1 MRPRDRMARSRVRR
15 SLVGLAA
22 AAALLGFGAGGLH
35 DPVSAQDATGQTGE
49 QLFGSYDLESRG
61 VGVQTR
67 YEIEGLLPGG
77 APVLDLTIPETLAR
91 FSSGPTGYGL
101 ASLLYPGGIIVNLN
115 SLVAQAGAD
124 ATNIPDYPVRAEAF
138 YPAGPLDASSQAIG
152 TQEVRTNELGV
163 DARGLFPS
171 IDANPAIS
179 VASVTSASRS
189 GIEDDKAVSRTR
201 VVLGGVNLL
210 GGVISIDSL
219 VTDLVAVHDGKEG
232 AVDGGTTATGVR
244 FLGLAASLTGDGLV
258 LDEAPPAQGPGAPL
272 GTVLNPVLGGLQQL
286 TAPVQDLIEQVL
298 DQAVPSLDEVLAA
311 AGIQVSLLSGDEV
324 QTDSG
329 ASAFRS
335 AGLSLTLS
343 YKGAE
348 QQGLIELIES
358 IPPDLRPN
366 IGPLPN
372 PVSFLAN
379 NHITGLTLG
388 LGTVSALASGP
399 FDADAGDGGDV
410 SLDGGL
416 PPFDVGGVGD
426 PGFSTPLPEL
436 PGTTPGGDLGETI
449 GSVASAG
456 IPAGL
461 IILLLLLSPLFGVA
475 STRLADNVLAGTS
488 SSCPSG
494 LDEPPPRT

>member
-1 MRPRDRMARSRVRR
+1 MRPRSRVRR
-15 SLVGLAA
+15 SVIGLAA
-22 AAALLGFGAGGLH
+22 AAGLLGVGAGGLH
-35 DPVSAQDATGQTGE
+35 DPVAAQDAGQTGD
-49 QLFGSYDLESRG
+49 QLFGSYDLEARG

-77 APVLDLTIPETLAR
+77 APVLDLTIPETLSR

-124 ATNIPDYPVRAEAF
+124 ASNIPDYPVKAEAF
-138 YPAGPLDASSQAIG
+138 YPAGPLEAKSQAIG
-152 TQEVRTNELGV
+152 DQSVRTNELGV
-163 DARGLFPS
+163 DAMGIFPS

-189 GIEDDKAVSRTR
+189 GIEDGKAVSRTR

-210 GGVISIDSL
+210 GGVVSIDSL
-219 VTDLVAVHDGKEG
+219 VTDLVAVHDGTQG
-232 AVDGGTTATGVR
+232 AVDGGTTATGVK
-244 FLGLAASLTGDGLV
+244 FLGLAAKLTSDGLV
-258 LDEAPPAQGPGAPL
+258 LEEAPPAQGPGAPL
-272 GTVLNPVLGGLQQL
+272 GTVLTSVLPGLEQL
-286 TAPVQDLIEQVL
+286 TAPVQDLVEQVL
-298 DQAVPSLDEVLAA
+298 AQAVPSLDDVLAA
-311 AGIQVSLLSGDEV
+311 AGIHLTLLTGEDV

-348 QQGLIELIES
+348 QEGLIDLIES

-366 IGPLPN
+366 LGPLPN

-388 LGTVSALASGP
+388 LGTVSALASSP
-399 FDADAGDGGDV
+399 FGTEGGDGGEVPID
-410 SLDGGL
+410 GL
-416 PPFDVGGVGD
+416 PPFDVGDLGT

-436 PGTTPGGDLGETI
+436 PQSTPAGGLGETAAAA
-449 GSVASAG
+449 ASGA

-461 IILLLLLSPLFGVA
+461 IILLLLVSPLFGVA

-494 LDEPPPRT
+494 LDEPPPRTRAD